1 MMTHT
6 SSGTGAAEEE
16 QIRAILDGLRAVAN
30 PDDRAPVPSASDAHA
45 ILDDA
50 WSMLS
55 EVLAEYST
63 TDAGELLDTLRCLSR
78 IDQQMLRRQTAHRI
92 GNVLNK
98 LDMAQCS
105 VPELLDIAPSLICE
119 LGFDRAIISRI
130 EEGVWI
136 PERAFVAD
144 DPEWTEAITRV
155 GREHP
160 KPLVPQLIET
170 RLVRRRQPV
179 MVYDVQQ
186 SPRVHRAIAEEARS
200 SSYAAAPI
208 MSGNRV
214 IGLLH
219 GDCYL
224 HGRDVDADDL
234 ALLVSFAHGLQLA
247 LSRAAVV
254 EQLQSLGDTLR
265 GAAAGLDAVL
275 LGVGDVALGQPRLGD
290 ARVVVDAPE
299 FVRTQL
305 SASSQA
311 ARSVRDL
318 LTDRE
323 FEVLELV
330 ALGRTNAAI
339 ASRLFISE
347 GTVKQH
353 VKHILRKLR
362 VENRAEAVSR
372 LFISPTTAR

>member
-30 PDDRAPVPSASDAHA
+30 PDDRAAVPSASDAHA

-160 KPLVPQLIET
+160 
-170 RLVRRRQPV
+170 
-179 MVYDVQQ
+179 
-186 SPRVHRAIAEEARS
+186 
-200 SSYAAAPI
+200 
-208 MSGNRV
+208 
-214 IGLLH
+214 
-219 GDCYL
+219 
-224 HGRDVDADDL
+224 
-234 ALLVSFAHGLQLA
+234 
-247 LSRAAVV
+247 
-254 EQLQSLGDTLR
+254 
-265 GAAAGLDAVL
+265 
-275 LGVGDVALGQPRLGD
+275 
-290 ARVVVDAPE
+290 
-299 FVRTQL
+299 
-305 SASSQA
+305 
-311 ARSVRDL
+311 
-318 LTDRE
+318 
-323 FEVLELV
+323 
-330 ALGRTNAAI
+330 
-339 ASRLFISE
+339 
-347 GTVKQH
+347 
-353 VKHILRKLR
+353 
-362 VENRAEAVSR
+362 
-372 LFISPTTAR
+372 